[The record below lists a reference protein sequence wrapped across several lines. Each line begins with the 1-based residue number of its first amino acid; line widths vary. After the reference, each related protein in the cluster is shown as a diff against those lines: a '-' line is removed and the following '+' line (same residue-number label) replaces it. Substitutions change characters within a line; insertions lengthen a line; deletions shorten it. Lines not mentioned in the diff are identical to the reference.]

1 MGKKWNNDF
10 LSTFCAALN
19 DIESDSPNAVDSGVE
34 YSAIAALHDIESDSP
49 NAVDSGVEY
58 SAIAALDSGDDDRI
72 ECDGKIDESDN
83 DVPVF
88 PNEFFSYIIN
98 LTLQSNVTMLRT
110 INRVSKLFK
119 ELATTAMYNRCLHI
133 R

>member
-34 YSAIAALHDIESDSP
+34 YSAIAALHDIESDSS

-72 ECDGKIDESDN
+72 VCDGKIDESDN

-88 PNEFFSYIIN
+88 PKRIFFVHHKFD
-98 LTLQSNVTMLRT
+98 LTVQCNYV
-110 INRVSKLFK
+110 
-119 ELATTAMYNRCLHI
+119 EDH
-133 R
+133 